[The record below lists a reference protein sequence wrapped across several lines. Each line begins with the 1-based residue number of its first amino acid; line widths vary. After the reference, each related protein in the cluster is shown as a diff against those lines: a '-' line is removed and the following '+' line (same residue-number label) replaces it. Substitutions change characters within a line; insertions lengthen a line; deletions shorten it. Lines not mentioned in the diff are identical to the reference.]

1 MDYSSDKKKQEKIRV
16 ITSSFNDRGQAAILD
31 RSAEISW
38 SEIWYFIIKEI
49 IKTRKFRDKKNI
61 SYKKLSV
68 EQALK
73 TETLGKPSNLASELL
88 HGKKKVR
95 NY

>member
-1 MDYSSDKKKQEKIRV
+1 M
-16 ITSSFNDRGQAAILD
+16 
-31 RSAEISW
+31 
-38 SEIWYFIIKEI
+38 IKEMKM

-68 EQALK
+68 EQTLK
-73 TETLGKPSNLASELL
+73 TETLGKPPNLASELL

>member
-1 MDYSSDKKKQEKIRV
+1 M
-16 ITSSFNDRGQAAILD
+16 
-31 RSAEISW
+31 
-38 SEIWYFIIKEI
+38 

-68 EQALK
+68 EQTLK
-73 TETLGKPSNLASELL
+73 TETLGKPPNLSSELL

>member
-1 MDYSSDKKKQEKIRV
+1 M
-16 ITSSFNDRGQAAILD
+16 
-31 RSAEISW
+31 
-38 SEIWYFIIKEI
+38 

-68 EQALK
+68 EQTLK
-73 TETLGKPSNLASELL
+73 TETLGKPPNLASELL

-95 NY
+95 NYQDTEPFQDAFSERGKL